1 MTLGSLFESPNAAL
15 TYRRINMNDA
25 IAKLTGWITKLT
37 DLLIS
42 LVVFGII
49 VGILFNDPFGVIAGV
64 GNLFSQIGDNGL
76 AGLLVLYLV
85 YMMYPNK

>member
-1 MTLGSLFESPNAAL
+1 
-15 TYRRINMNDA
+15 MNDA
-25 IAKLTGWITKLT
+25 IAKLTGWISKLT

-42 LVVFGII
+42 LVILGVI

-76 AGLLVLYLV
+76 AGLLVLYLI
-85 YMMYPNK
+85 YMRYPNK

>member
-1 MTLGSLFESPNAAL
+1 
-15 TYRRINMNDA
+15 MNDA
-25 IAKLTGWITKLT
+25 IAKLTGWISKLT

-42 LVVFGII
+42 LVVLGVI

-76 AGLLVLYLV
+76 ALSLIHI
-85 YMMYPNK
+85 

>member
-1 MTLGSLFESPNAAL
+1 
-15 TYRRINMNDA
+15 MNDA

-37 DLLIS
+37 DFLIS
-42 LVVFGII
+42 LVVLGII
-49 VGILFNDPFGVIAGV
+49 VGILFNDPFGVFAGV
-64 GNLFSQIGDNGL
+64 GSLFSQIGDNGL

>member
-1 MTLGSLFESPNAAL
+1 
-15 TYRRINMNDA
+15 MNDA
-25 IAKLTGWITKLT
+25 IAKLTGWISKLT

-42 LVVFGII
+42 LVILGVI

-76 AGLLVLYLV
+76 AVLLVLYLI

>member
-1 MTLGSLFESPNAAL
+1 
-15 TYRRINMNDA
+15 MNDA
-25 IAKLTGWITKLT
+25 IAKLTGWISKLT

-42 LVVFGII
+42 LVILGVN

-76 AGLLVLYLV
+76 AGLLVLYLI

>member
-1 MTLGSLFESPNAAL
+1 
-15 TYRRINMNDA
+15 MNDA
-25 IAKLTGWITKLT
+25 IAKLTGWISKLT

-42 LVVFGII
+42 LVILGVI

-64 GNLFSQIGDNGL
+64 GNLFSQIVDNGL
-76 AGLLVLYLV
+76 AGLLVLYLI

>member
-1 MTLGSLFESPNAAL
+1 
-15 TYRRINMNDA
+15 MNDA
-25 IAKLTGWITKLT
+25 IAKLTGWISKVT

-42 LVVFGII
+42 LVILGVI

-76 AGLLVLYLV
+76 AGLLVLYLI
-85 YMMYPNK
+85 YMMYPHK

>member
-1 MTLGSLFESPNAAL
+1 
-15 TYRRINMNDA
+15 MNDA
-25 IAKLTGWITKLT
+25 IAKLTGWISKLT

-42 LVVFGII
+42 LVILGVI

-76 AGLLVLYLV
+76 ALTLIHI
-85 YMMYPNK
+85 

>member
-1 MTLGSLFESPNAAL
+1 MTLGSLFEGPNSAL

-25 IAKLTGWITKLT
+25 IAKLTGWITKLS

-42 LVVFGII
+42 LVVLGIV

-76 AGLLVLYLV
+76 AGLLVLYLIYV
-85 YMMYPNK
+85 MYPNK

>member
-1 MTLGSLFESPNAAL
+1 
-15 TYRRINMNDA
+15 MNDA
-25 IAKLTGWITKLT
+25 IAKLTGWISKLT

-42 LVVFGII
+42 LVILGVI

-64 GNLFSQIGDNGL
+64 GNFFSQFGDNGL
-76 AGLLVLYLV
+76 AGLLVLYLI

>member
-1 MTLGSLFESPNAAL
+1 
-15 TYRRINMNDA
+15 MNDA
-25 IAKLTGWITKLT
+25 IAKLTGWIAKLT

-42 LVVFGII
+42 LVVLGVI

-64 GNLFSQIGDNGL
+64 GYLFSQIGDNGL
-76 AGLLVLYLV
+76 AGLLVLYLI

>member
-1 MTLGSLFESPNAAL
+1 M
-15 TYRRINMNDA
+15 IDA
-25 IAKLTGWITKLT
+25 IAKLTGWISKLT

-42 LVVFGII
+42 LVILGVI

-76 AGLLVLYLV
+76 AGLLVLYLI

>member
-1 MTLGSLFESPNAAL
+1 
-15 TYRRINMNDA
+15 MNDA
-25 IAKLTGWITKLT
+25 IAKLTGWISKLT

-42 LVVFGII
+42 FVILGVI
-49 VGILFNDPFGVIAGV
+49 VGILFNDTFGVIAGV

-76 AGLLVLYLV
+76 AGLLVLYLI

>member
-1 MTLGSLFESPNAAL
+1 
-15 TYRRINMNDA
+15 MNDA
-25 IAKLTGWITKLT
+25 IAKLTGWISKLT
-37 DLLIS
+37 YLLIS
-42 LVVFGII
+42 LVILGVI

-76 AGLLVLYLV
+76 AGLLVLYLI

>member
-1 MTLGSLFESPNAAL
+1 MTLGSLFEGPNAAL

-25 IAKLTGWITKLT
+25 IAKLTGRITKLS

-42 LVVFGII
+42 LVVLGIV

>member
-1 MTLGSLFESPNAAL
+1 
-15 TYRRINMNDA
+15 MNDA
-25 IAKLTGWITKLT
+25 IAKLTGWISKLT

-42 LVVFGII
+42 LVILGVI

-76 AGLLVLYLV
+76 AGLLVLYQF

>member
-1 MTLGSLFESPNAAL
+1 
-15 TYRRINMNDA
+15 MNDA
-25 IAKLTGWITKLT
+25 IAKLTGWISKLT

-42 LVVFGII
+42 LVILGVI

-76 AGLLVLYLV
+76 AGLLVLYLI
-85 YMMYPNK
+85 YMLYQN

>member
-1 MTLGSLFESPNAAL
+1 
-15 TYRRINMNDA
+15 MNDA
-25 IAKLTGWITKLT
+25 IAKLTGWISKLT

-42 LVVFGII
+42 LVILGVI
-49 VGILFNDPFGVIAGV
+49 VGILFIDPFGVIAGV

-76 AGLLVLYLV
+76 AGLLVLYLI

>member
-1 MTLGSLFESPNAAL
+1 MLGSFFLFPNTASTYRRVTLNAAL
-15 TYRRINMNDA
+15 SM
-25 IAKLTGWITKLT
+25 LTGWITELT
-37 DLLIS
+37 DFLIS
-42 LVVFGII
+42 LVVLGII

>member
-1 MTLGSLFESPNAAL
+1 
-15 TYRRINMNDA
+15 MNDA
-25 IAKLTGWITKLT
+25 IAKLTGWISKLT

-42 LVVFGII
+42 LLILGVI
-49 VGILFNDPFGVIAGV
+49 VGILLNDPFGVIAGV

-76 AGLLVLYLV
+76 AGLLVLYLI

>member
-1 MTLGSLFESPNAAL
+1 
-15 TYRRINMNDA
+15 MNDA
-25 IAKLTGWITKLT
+25 IAKLTGWISKLT

-42 LVVFGII
+42 LVILGVI

-76 AGLLVLYLV
+76 AGLLVLYLI
-85 YMMYPNK
+85 YMKYPNK

>member
-1 MTLGSLFESPNAAL
+1 
-15 TYRRINMNDA
+15 MNDA
-25 IAKLTGWITKLT
+25 IAKLTGWISKLT

-42 LVVFGII
+42 LVILGVI

-76 AGLLVLYLV
+76 AGLLVLYLI
-85 YMMYPNK
+85 YMTYPNK

>member
-1 MTLGSLFESPNAAL
+1 
-15 TYRRINMNDA
+15 MNDA
-25 IAKLTGWITKLT
+25 IAKLTGWISKLT
-37 DLLIS
+37 DLLSS
-42 LVVFGII
+42 LVILGVI

-76 AGLLVLYLV
+76 AGLLVLYLI

>member
-1 MTLGSLFESPNAAL
+1 MTLGSLFEGPNAAL

-25 IAKLTGWITKLT
+25 IAKLTGWITKLS

-42 LVVFGII
+42 LVVLGIV

-76 AGLLVLYLV
+76 AGVLVLYLV

>member
-1 MTLGSLFESPNAAL
+1 
-15 TYRRINMNDA
+15 MNDA
-25 IAKLTGWITKLT
+25 IAKLTGWISKLT

-42 LVVFGII
+42 FVILGVI

-76 AGLLVLYLV
+76 AGLLVLYLI
-85 YMMYPNK
+85 YMMIPN

>member
-1 MTLGSLFESPNAAL
+1 
-15 TYRRINMNDA
+15 MNDA
-25 IAKLTGWITKLT
+25 IAKLTGWISKLT

-42 LVVFGII
+42 LVILGVI

-64 GNLFSQIGDNGL
+64 VNLFSQIGVYGL
-76 AGLLVLYLV
+76 AGLLVLYLI

>member
-1 MTLGSLFESPNAAL
+1 MTLGSLFEGPNAAL

-25 IAKLTGWITKLT
+25 IAKLTGWITKLS

-42 LVVFGII
+42 LVVLGIV

-76 AGLLVLYLV
+76 AGLLVLYLA

>member
-1 MTLGSLFESPNAAL
+1 
-15 TYRRINMNDA
+15 MNDA
-25 IAKLTGWITKLT
+25 IAKLTGWIAKLT

-42 LVVFGII
+42 LVILGII

-76 AGLLVLYLV
+76 AGLVLYLV

>member
-1 MTLGSLFESPNAAL
+1 
-15 TYRRINMNDA
+15 MNDA
-25 IAKLTGWITKLT
+25 IAKLTGWISKLT

-42 LVVFGII
+42 LVILGVI
-49 VGILFNDPFGVIAGV
+49 VCILFNDPFGVIAGV

-76 AGLLVLYLV
+76 EGLLVLYLI

>member
-1 MTLGSLFESPNAAL
+1 
-15 TYRRINMNDA
+15 MNDA
-25 IAKLTGWITKLT
+25 IAKLTGWISKLT

-42 LVVFGII
+42 LVILGVI
-49 VGILFNDPFGVIAGV
+49 VGILLNDPFGVIAGV

-76 AGLLVLYLV
+76 AGLLVLYLI

>member
-1 MTLGSLFESPNAAL
+1 
-15 TYRRINMNDA
+15 MNDA
-25 IAKLTGWITKLT
+25 IAKLPGWISKLT

-42 LVVFGII
+42 LVILGVI

-76 AGLLVLYLV
+76 AGLLVLYLI